1 MKVTSM
7 YVYDSMLQSRKFPPP
22 EKFPIICLYKVVY
35 ILFEFLQK
43 EFLEKFTLGSRFNAF
58 WNIKL
63 PRLIAIN

>member
-7 YVYDSMLQSRKFPPP
+7 YVYDFMLQSRKFPLP
-22 EKFPIICLYKVVY
+22 EKFHIICLYKVVY
-35 ILFEFLQK
+35 ISFEFLQK
-43 EFLEKFTLGSRFNAF
+43 EFLEKFTLGSRFNTF